1 MLPELRVL
9 VERAEARRASLDGL
23 LDALP
28 ADYWGRVAAGEAWSI
43 QDQVA
48 HLAGSEALIGG
59 MLREVASGAARVWV
73 GGTQDPG
80 ALLDFRQRAL
90 EVWAGEPT
98 ESLRQAAAESRR
110 ALKEGVAQLQH
121 GHLECTVYVAGA
133 VDRWGEPLAWPLRQ
147 YLGAWTA
154 HDPEHEAS
162 IRRAM
167 TTPPDL
173 STVALTQRRRG

>member
-9 VERAEARRASLDGL
+9 LERAEARRASLNGL

-28 ADYWGRVAAGEAWSI
+28 ADYWGRVAADEAWSI
-43 QDQVA
+43 QEQVA

-59 MLREVASGAARVWV
+59 MLREVVSGAARVWV
-73 GGTQDPG
+73 GGTEDAQT
-80 ALLDFRQRAL
+80 LIDFRLRAL
-90 EVWAGEPT
+90 EVWDGASVT
-98 ESLRQAAAESRR
+98 SLRNAAADARK
-110 ALKEGVAQLQH
+110 ALNEGVAALQH
-121 GHLECTVYVAGA
+121 SHLECTVHVAGV
-133 VDRWGEPLAWPLRQ
+133 VDRWGEPLAWPLRE
-147 YLGAWTA
+147 YLGAWTV

>member
-9 VERAEARRASLDGL
+9 LERAEARRASLDGL

-48 HLAGSEALIGG
+48 HLAGSEALIGA
-59 MLREVASGAARVWV
+59 MLREVAGGAMRVWV
-73 GGTQDPG
+73 GGIEHPQG
-80 ALLDFRQRAL
+80 LIEMRERAL
-90 EVWAGEPT
+90 DVWKGASVDTVRKAAAG
-98 ESLRQAAAESRR
+98 SRQALAECLAALVHR
-110 ALKEGVAQLQH
+110 
-121 GHLECTVYVAGA
+121 HLDATVHVAGA
-133 VDRWGEPLAWPLRQ
+133 MDRWGGPLAWPLRE
-147 YLGAWTA
+147 YLATWTA

-162 IRRAM
+162 IRSAM

-173 STVALTQRRRG
+173 STVALTQRLRG

>member
-9 VERAEARRASLDGL
+9 LERAEARRASLDGL

-28 ADYWGRVAAGEAWSI
+28 VEYWGRVAAGEMWSI
-43 QDQVA
+43 QEQVA

-73 GGTQDPG
+73 GGTDDAT
-80 ALLDFRQRAL
+80 ALLGFRQRDL
-90 EVWAGEPT
+90 DVWVGAGV
-98 ESLRQAAAESRR
+98 ESLRQAAVDARK
-110 ALKEGVAQLQH
+110 ALNEGVAQLQH
-121 GHLECTVYVAGA
+121 GHLECTVHVAGA
-133 VDRWGEPLAWPLRQ
+133 VDRWGELLAWPLRE
-147 YLGAWTA
+147 YLDAWTA
-154 HDPEHEAS
+154 HDPGHEAS